1 MTKRNFKKYES
12 RIDGDEHEWDYSLY
26 EISRGS
32 AWSSPLDAKIILE
45 HYCYCVENKKPIPEP
60 ILEFLKDSFAEY
72 LFDDKTLEASLKL
85 KKNVGRTK
93 IPGPDEWPGFDYVLW
108 IVEYMME
115 GFNKEKSL
123 LLVENKLKESGKPIK
138 LQTLRDHFDL
148 FKYNALRDF
157 ISCKEHYD
165 QELTEAQHQVIKDYF
180 DE

>member
-12 RIDGDEHEWDYSLY
+12 RMDGDDHEWDWSLNDIY
-26 EISRGS
+26 RGS
-32 AWSSPLDAKIILE
+32 HWSSPQDAKIILE
-45 HYCYCVENKKPIPEP
+45 HFCYCVENKKPIPEP

-93 IPGPDEWPGFDYVLW
+93 IPGANEWPGFDYVFW

-123 LLVENKLKESGKPIK
+123 LIVENKLKESGKIVK
-138 LQTLRDHFDL
+138 LQTLRDHFNE
-148 FKYNALRDF
+148 FKHNALQDF
-157 ISCKEHYD
+157 ISYKKHYSE
-165 QELTEAQHQVIKDYF
+165 ELTEAQHQVIKDYF
-180 DE
+180 DK

>member
-1 MTKRNFKKYES
+1 MEKLKEYVAKNRPSLSLSSINTYASILK
-12 RIDGDEHEWDYSLY
+12 SLY
-26 EISRGS
+26 YKVFGTEELI
-32 AWSSPLDAKIILE
+32 LDKFDDID
-45 HYCYCVENKKPIPEP
+45 K